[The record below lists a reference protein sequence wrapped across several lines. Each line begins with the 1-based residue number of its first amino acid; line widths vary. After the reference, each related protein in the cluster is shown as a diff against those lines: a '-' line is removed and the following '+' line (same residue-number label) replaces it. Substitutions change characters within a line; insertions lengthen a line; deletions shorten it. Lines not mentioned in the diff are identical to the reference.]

1 MRTFLKLTALFAIA
15 SVLIAASMIVYD
27 FIITRNSFPP
37 DTYIYDVE
45 VSGLSIW
52 EARRKLENIP
62 LSELYLR
69 HLSFEAEG
77 KQYGFPPEDLGIHL
91 LAKETVK
98 KAFELTHKGNYL
110 QELQERMKNGSTVSP
125 LVLGIYQKRLKK
137 TLGALAKM
145 IETEPRDASIEV
157 YDNEAY
163 HIEPHVPGRKVDI
176 DRTLSDFKRN
186 FYKGQQVTRITIH
199 YSYPEILENDLR
211 DHPPAFRIS
220 AYTTYYG
227 SHDSPNRIHNI
238 QLVASWINGT
248 LLMPGEVFSVSEA
261 LGDVEPEKGF
271 KEAFVILG
279 GELVPQLGGGACQ
292 IATTLYNAVSLADLK
307 VLQRRNHS
315 FYFNIYP
322 LGRDATI
329 FQPSLDFKF
338 ENDTN
343 TPILIKAFATKRRLS
358 FRIYGTPS
366 EKKVRFS
373 KVSLV
378 GKNEEGEYEPM
389 TLKKVIELDVP
400 FKTEI
405 TRTVYDKHWRKIK
418 TEEIKSYYKM
428 YGDRENVPIRSPEPR

>member
-52 EARRKLENIP
+52 EARRKLEEIP
-62 LSELYLR
+62 LRELYVR
-69 HLSFEAEG
+69 HLSFEVEG
-77 KQYGFPPEDLGIHL
+77 KQHGFPPEDLGVLL
-91 LAKETVK
+91 LADETVK
-98 KAFELTHKGNYL
+98 KAFALTHKGNYIE
-110 QELQERMKNGSTVSP
+110 ELQGRMKNGSIVSP
-125 LVLGIYQKRLKK
+125 LVLGIDQKRLRK
-137 TLGALAKM
+137 TLNALAKV
-145 IETEPRDASIEV
+145 IETEPRNASIEV
-157 YDNEAY
+157 YDDAAY
-163 HIEPHVPGRKVDI
+163 HIEPHIPGRKVDI
-176 DRTLSDFKRN
+176 DQTLSDFKKN
-186 FYKGQQVTRITIH
+186 FYKGQQVTHVTVH
-199 YSYPEILENDLR
+199 YTYPEILENDLR
-211 DHPPAFRIS
+211 DYPPAFRLGT
-220 AYTTYYG
+220 YTTYYG

-238 QLVASWINGT
+238 QLVASWIDGT
-248 LLMPGEVFSVSEA
+248 LLLPGEVFSVSEA

-307 VLQRRNHS
+307 ILQRRNHS

-329 FQPSLDFKF
+329 FQPGLDFKF
-338 ENDTN
+338 ENDT
-343 TPILIKAFATKRRLS
+343 PYPVLIKSAASRRSLS
-358 FRIYGTPS
+358 FHIYGTPS
-366 EKKVRFS
+366 GKKVRFS
-373 KVSLV
+373 SVTLL

-389 TLKKVIELDVP
+389 SLKDVIELDVP

-405 TRTVYDKHWRKIK
+405 TRTVYDKHWRKLK
-418 TEEIKSYYKM
+418 EEKIKSYYKM
-428 YGDRENVPIRSPEPR
+428 YGDRENVPIRRPEPR